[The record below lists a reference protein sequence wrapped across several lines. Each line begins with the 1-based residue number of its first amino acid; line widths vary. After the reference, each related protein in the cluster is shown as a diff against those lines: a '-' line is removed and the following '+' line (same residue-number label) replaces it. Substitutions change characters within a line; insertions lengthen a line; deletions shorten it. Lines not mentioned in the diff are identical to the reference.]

1 MIEAEHPS
9 IGFDCPM
16 TQEPI
21 TLAFG
26 YMSGVPVMPI
36 FKGEPDADGV
46 TDLITMIP
54 REVLIAALQEGW
66 GGTESGWWVDP
77 SNN

>member
-9 IGFDCPM
+9 IGFECPA
-16 TQEPI
+16 TQETI

-26 YMSGVPVMPI
+26 YISGVPVMPI

-46 TDLITMIP
+46 ADLIMMIP
-54 REVLIAALQEGW
+54 REVLIAALNEGW